1 MIEIEDL
8 HKSLSGRKVLDG
20 LCLSVAEGE
29 TLVILGRSGTGKS
42 VTLRHLVGLM
52 RPDRGSVRVFGREV
66 ADLTDRELRDHRRE
80 IGYLFQD
87 GALLNWLDLAENV
100 ALPLLE
106 AAEMPRR
113 EIEARAVEV
122 LSLVELD
129 EHRRKFPSQISG
141 GMRKRAGLARALV
154 SRPRIV
160 LYDEPTSGLDPIS
173 SSQINR
179 LINDLRQ
186 RLGITQVVVTHDMGS
201 AFDIAD
207 RIALLHEG
215 RIRAIGPAE
224 EVRRSP
230 DPAVQQF
237 IRGEID
243 GPLSSEGRHRVE
255 APPAEP
261 APGGAAAPGSTA
273 AREPATAEANGRE
286 ET

>member
-8 HKSLSGRKVLDG
+8 HKTLSGRKVLDG
-20 LCLSVAEGE
+20 LCLRVDEGE

-42 VTLRHLVGLM
+42 VTLRHLVGLL

-66 ADLTDRELRDHRRE
+66 SALNDRELREHRRQ

-106 AAEMPRR
+106 TGDQSRA
-113 EIEARAVEV
+113 EIEARAIEV
-122 LSLVELD
+122 LSLVELE
-129 EHRRKFPSQISG
+129 EHRKKFPSQISG

-154 SRPRIV
+154 SRPQIV

-186 RLGITQVVVTHDMGS
+186 RRGITQVVVTHDMGS

-215 RIRAIGPAE
+215 KIRAIGPAE
-224 EVRRSP
+224 EIRRSP
-230 DPAVQQF
+230 DRAVQQF
-237 IRGEID
+237 LRGEID
-243 GPLSSEGRHRVE
+243 GPLSAEGRHRIDD
-255 APPAEP
+255 PPTPP
-261 APGGAAAPGSTA
+261 APGGAPP
-273 AREPATAEANGRE
+273 REAATAEAKGSE
-286 ET
+286 EK

>member
-8 HKSLSGRKVLDG
+8 HKTLSGRKVLDG
-20 LCLSVAEGE
+20 LCLSVGEGE

-42 VTLRHLVGLM
+42 VTLRHLVGLL
-52 RPDRGSVRVFGREV
+52 RPDRGSVRVFGREISEL
-66 ADLTDRELRDHRRE
+66 DDRELREHRQR

-106 AAEMPRR
+106 GSRQPRS
-113 EIEARAVEV
+113 EIEARAIEV
-122 LSLVELD
+122 LSLVELQD
-129 EHRRKFPSQISG
+129 HRRKFPSQISG

-179 LINDLRQ
+179 LINDLRK

-224 EVRRSP
+224 EFRRSP

-243 GPLSSEGRHRVE
+243 GPLSAENRRPPAQS
-255 APPAEP
+255 PAEP
-261 APGGAAAPGSTA
+261 PSGGGSP
-273 AREPATAEANGRE
+273 REPATAETKGRE
-286 ET
+286 EA